1 MSSNINP
8 NNIDGAYPVAG
19 QDNNSQGFRDNFTN
33 IKVNFQSAEDEIND
47 LQTKSLLKAA
57 LIGGILD
64 NNMNDNLIYAAT
76 IRDFAAPR
84 VQLAPTGS
92 PLTATVNY
100 AAGHYQTLVTSASTT
115 VEFSN
120 FPSLNGLI
128 SNYGYVKVQFNITD
142 VSHTITVKA
151 SVTGQL
157 LGTAGIQGYVAVNA
171 YTGTISFGAPGIYEF
186 AFGSYDAGATITVF
200 DLNRALTNFVSAD
213 IQTDDVTATGFVSAA
228 GNVTGGNLITSG
240 RVTSTGNITGGNI
253 ATVGTV
259 SASGNI
265 TGGNL
270 VTTGTVSTSGNVAGV
285 NINGFLR
292 PTAGTNLNAPIR
304 LTAGTVL
311 ATPAAGA
318 VEYDGTAMYSSV
330 AASQRGVLPSESF
343 IAQSSDYT
351 AANSA
356 SAQQVFNATAQG
368 AITLAGSTAYMFE
381 AVYYISRAAGT
392 TSHTLATLFGGT
404 ATFTS
409 ITYLAETT
417 STTGNV
423 LGAVS
428 RIYGTGVGALTVTAA
443 STSATENITVILKG
457 MIRTNAGGTVIPQI
471 QYSAAP
477 GGAPT
482 VVRNS
487 YFRLT
492 PVGNSSV
499 VSVGNWS

>member
-33 IKVNFQSAEDEIND
+33 IKVNFQSAENEIND
-47 LQTKSLLKAA
+47 LQNKALLKAA

-64 NNMNDNLIYAAT
+64 NNMNDNLIYAAA

-84 VQLAPTGS
+84 VSVTPTGS
-92 PLTATVNY
+92 PLTATINY
-100 AAGHYQTLVTSASTT
+100 AVGHYQTFTTNAPTT

-120 FPSLNGLI
+120 FPSVNGLI

-151 SVTGQL
+151 PITGQL
-157 LGTAGIQGYVAVNA
+157 LGTSGIQGYVAANA
-171 YTGTISFGAPGIYEF
+171 YTGTITFGTPGIYEF
-186 AFGSYDAGATITVF
+186 AFGSYDAGVTITVF
-200 DLNRALTNFVSAD
+200 DLNRALTNFISAD
-213 IQTDDVTATGFVSAA
+213 IQTDDLTATGFVSAA
-228 GNVTGGNLITSG
+228 GNIIGGNIVTSG
-240 RVTSTGNITGGNI
+240 QVNSSGNITGGNI
-253 ATVGTV
+253 TTVGTV
-259 SASGNI
+259 SATGNI

-292 PTAGTNLNAPIR
+292 PTAGTNLNAPIV

-311 ATPAAGA
+311 ATPAAGS
-318 VEYDGTAMYSSV
+318 VEYDGSAMYSSV

-343 IAQSSDYT
+343 VAQSSDYI

-356 SAQQVFNATAQG
+356 SAQQVFNATASG
-368 AITLAGSTAYMFE
+368 AITVTGSTAYMFE
-381 AVYYISRAAGT
+381 AVYYISRSAGT

-417 STTGNV
+417 STTDNV

-428 RIYGTGVGALTVTAA
+428 RIYGTGATALTVTAA

-471 QYSAAP
+471 QYSATP
-477 GGAPT
+477 GGDPT
-482 VVRNS
+482 IVRNS

>member
-57 LIGGILD
+57 LVGGILD

-84 VQLAPTGS
+84 VTLNPTGS

-100 AAGHYQTLVTSASTT
+100 AAGHYQTLTTSASTT
-115 VEFSN
+115 VVFSN

-128 SNYGYVKVQFNITD
+128 SNYGYVKIQFNITD
-142 VSHTITVKA
+142 ISHTITVKA
-151 SVTGQL
+151 PTSGQL
-157 LGTAGIQGYVAVNA
+157 VGTAGIQGYVATNA
-171 YTGTISFGAPGIYEF
+171 YTGVISFGSTGLYEF
-186 AFGSYDAGATITVF
+186 AFGSYDAGVTITVF

-228 GNVTGGNLITSG
+228 GNVTGGNLITG
-240 RVTSTGNITGGNI
+240 GIVTSTGNITGGNI
-253 ATVGTV
+253 ITAGTV
-259 SASGNI
+259 SSTGNI

-270 VTTGTVSTSGNVAGV
+270 FTTGTVSTSGNVAGV
-285 NINGFLR
+285 NLNGFLR
-292 PTAGTNLNAPIR
+292 PTTGTNLNAPIR
-304 LTAGTVL
+304 MTAGVVL

-318 VEYDGTAMYSSV
+318 IEYDGAAMYSSV

-356 SAQQVFNATAQG
+356 SAQQVFNATASG
-368 AITLAGSTAYMFE
+368 AITVTGSTAYMFE

-392 TSHTLATLFGGT
+392 TSHTLSTLFGGT

-428 RIYGTGVGALTVTAA
+428 RIYGTGATALTVTAA

-477 GGAPT
+477 GGVPT

>member
-57 LIGGILD
+57 LVGGILD

-84 VQLAPTGS
+84 VTLSPTGS

-100 AAGHYQTLVTSASTT
+100 AAGHYQTLTTSASTT

-128 SNYGYVKVQFNITD
+128 SNYGYVKIQFNITD
-142 VSHTITVKA
+142 ISHTITVKA
-151 SVTGQL
+151 PISGQL
-157 LGTAGIQGYVAVNA
+157 VGTAGIQGYVATNA
-171 YTGTISFGAPGIYEF
+171 YTGVISFGATGLYEF
-186 AFGSYDAGATITVF
+186 AFGSYDAGVTITVF

-213 IQTDDVTATGFVSAA
+213 IQTDDVTATGFVSAV
-228 GNVTGGNLITSG
+228 GNVTGGNLITGG
-240 RVTSTGNITGGNI
+240 RVTSTGNVTGGNI
-253 ATVGTV
+253 TTAGTV
-259 SASGNI
+259 SATGNI

-270 VTTGTVSTSGNVAGV
+270 ISTGTVSTSGNVAGV
-285 NINGFLR
+285 NITGFVR
-292 PTAGTNLNAPIR
+292 PTTGTNLNAPIR
-304 LTAGTVL
+304 MTAGTVL

-318 VEYDGTAMYSSV
+318 IEYDGSAIYSSV
-330 AASQRGVLPSESF
+330 AASQRGSESF
-343 IAQSSDYT
+343 IAQSSNYV
-351 AANSA
+351 AADSA
-356 SAQQVFNATAQG
+356 SAQQVFDATAAG
-368 AITLAGSTAYMFE
+368 AITLTGSTAYMFE
-381 AVYYISRAAGT
+381 AVYYISRSAGT

-482 VVRNS
+482 IVRNS

>member
-1 MSSNINP
+1 
-8 NNIDGAYPVAG
+8 
-19 QDNNSQGFRDNFTN
+19 
-33 IKVNFQSAEDEIND
+33 
-47 LQTKSLLKAA
+47 
-57 LIGGILD
+57 
-64 NNMNDNLIYAAT
+64 
-76 IRDFAAPR
+76 
-84 VQLAPTGS
+84 
-92 PLTATVNY
+92 
-100 AAGHYQTLVTSASTT
+100 

-128 SNYGYVKVQFNITD
+128 SNYGYVKIQFNITD
-142 VSHTITVKA
+142 ISHTITVKA
-151 SVTGQL
+151 PISGQL
-157 LGTAGIQGYVAVNA
+157 VGTAGIQGYVATNA
-171 YTGTISFGAPGIYEF
+171 YTVVISFGAPGLYEF
-186 AFGSYDAGATITVF
+186 AFGSYDAGVTITVF

-213 IQTDDVTATGFVSAA
+213 IQTDDVTATGFVSAV
-228 GNVTGGNLITSG
+228 GNITGGNLITGG
-240 RVTSTGNITGGNI
+240 RVTSTGNVTGGNI
-253 ATVGTV
+253 TTAGTV
-259 SASGNI
+259 SATGNI
-265 TGGNL
+265 VGGNL
-270 VTTGTVSTSGNVAGV
+270 ISTGTVSTSGNVAGV
-285 NINGFLR
+285 NITGFVR
-292 PTAGTNLNAPIR
+292 PTTGTNLNAPIR
-304 LTAGTVL
+304 MTAGTVL
-311 ATPAAGA
+311 ATPVAGA
-318 VEYDGTAMYSSV
+318 IEYDGSAIYSSV

-343 IAQSSDYT
+343 IAQSSNYV
-351 AANSA
+351 AADSA
-356 SAQQVFNATAQG
+356 SAQQVFDATAAG
-368 AITLAGSTAYMFE
+368 AITLTGSTAYMFE
-381 AVYYISRAAGT
+381 AVYYISRSAGT

-428 RIYGTGVGALTVTAA
+428 RIYGTGIGALTVTAA

-482 VVRNS
+482 IVRNS